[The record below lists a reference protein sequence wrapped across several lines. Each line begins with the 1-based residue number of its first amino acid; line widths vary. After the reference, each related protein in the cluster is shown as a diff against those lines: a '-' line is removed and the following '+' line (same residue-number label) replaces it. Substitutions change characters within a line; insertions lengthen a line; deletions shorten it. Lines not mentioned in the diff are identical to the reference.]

1 MKLNNA
7 ETAIK
12 NKPNRAI
19 LIGYI
24 FFGITALA
32 CASWIVYQYYL
43 INGWERIH
51 VFTDQR
57 FLRVTLNHLPVS
69 LIPVSLAGGIVGSS
83 KANRRATLLLCYA
96 YLLLVVLILPMCWSG
111 IPYTVDKIIE
121 TILSYCS
128 WYSIIIIPS
137 FSVSC
142 FLTWCIKKLLTHKKQ
157 SVNEGEI

>member
-1 MKLNNA
+1 M
-7 ETAIK
+7 
-12 NKPNRAI
+12 
-19 LIGYI
+19 LIGYVL
-24 FFGITALA
+24 FGITALA
-32 CASWIVYQYYL
+32 CGALIMHQYYL

-69 LIPVSLAGGIVGSS
+69 LIPVSLAGGIAGST

-96 YLLLVVLILPMCWSG
+96 YLLLVLLIIPMCWSAE
-111 IPYTVDKIIE
+111 PYSISR
-121 TILSYCS
+121 ILEVTLCFCS
-128 WYSIIIIPS
+128 WYSIFIIPF

-142 FLTWCIKKLLTHKKQ
+142 FLTWSIKKLLTHKKQ